1 MSDEEDELAI
11 DMDEIKEFIKN
22 SDLPQEIK
30 NSLNESL
37 PILLE
42 NVGEAAK
49 TVYDPN
55 SIWLEAIQY
64 ADYVEQHLVHLK
76 GCTDEACAEES
87 MDRAIAFTGE
97 FKQMAEHA
105 MRVLD
110 SLKIESDLVDWNTVK
125 ITYRKDND
133 AQQ

>member
-1 MSDEEDELAI
+1 MSDDESI
-11 DMDEIKEFIKN
+11 GMDEIREIINN
-22 SDLPQEIK
+22 SELPAELK
-30 NSLNESL
+30 RSLNESL

-55 SIWLEAIQY
+55 AIWLEAIQY
-64 ADYVEQHLVHLK
+64 ADYVQQHLDHFNECDDD
-76 GCTDEACAEES
+76 GCTRES
-87 MDRAIAFTGE
+87 LSRAIGFTRE

-125 ITYRKDND
+125 ITLRKGDD

>member
-1 MSDEEDELAI
+1 MSEEPL
-11 DMDEIKEFIKN
+11 DMNDITKFIAE
-22 SDLPQEIK
+22 SDLPAELK
-30 NSLNESL
+30 RRLNESL
-37 PILLE
+37 PELLE

-55 SIWLEAIQY
+55 AIWLEAIQY
-64 ADYVEQHLVHLK
+64 ADYVQQHLTHLND
-76 GCTDEACAEES
+76 CTDDACAHES
-87 MDRAIAFTGE
+87 IDTALAFTVS

-110 SLKIESDLVDWNTVK
+110 TLKIESDLIDWNTVK

>member
-1 MSDEEDELAI
+1 MSDDEAI
-11 DMDEIKEFIKN
+11 GMDEIREVINN
-22 SDLPQEIK
+22 SELPEALK
-30 NSLNESL
+30 RSLNESL

-55 SIWLEAIQY
+55 AIWLEAIQY
-64 ADYVEQHLVHLK
+64 ADYVQQHLEHLQECD
-76 GCTDEACAEES
+76 GEECGKES
-87 MDRAIAFTGE
+87 ISTAIAFTGQ

-110 SLKIESDLVDWNTVK
+110 TLKIESDLVDWNTVK
-125 ITYRKDND
+125 ITLRKDGD

>member
-1 MSDEEDELAI
+1 MSDDEAI
-11 DMDEIKEFIKN
+11 GMDEIREVINN
-22 SDLPQEIK
+22 SELPEELK
-30 NSLNESL
+30 RSLNESL

-64 ADYVEQHLVHLK
+64 ADYVQQHLDHL
-76 GCTDEACAEES
+76 GECEDDECSKES
-87 MDRAIAFTGE
+87 LTRAVGFTKE

-110 SLKIESDLVDWNTVK
+110 TLKIESDLVDWNTVK
-125 ITYRKDND
+125 ITLRKDGD